1 MTTVVVV
8 KKNGHICIA
17 AETLVTFGDTRLNHR
32 FEDNTKIFK
41 FDTASG
47 PTYIGMA
54 GTVAHFPALRKAIT
68 ALPKA
73 DRKLGSKDEVFDTF
87 LKLHPMLKD
96 TYFMQTKE
104 EDNDP
109 YESSQFSV
117 LVANQTGIYGL
128 YSYREVFEFKEFWGI
143 GSGRGFALGAM
154 HATYA
159 KAKTAREVA
168 EAAIKAGC
176 EFDKNS
182 GGPMDLFT
190 IKTK

>member
-8 KKNGHICIA
+8 KKNKQIVIA
-17 AETLVTFGDTRLNHR
+17 AESLVTFGDTRLNHR
-32 FEDNTKIFK
+32 FEANTKIFK
-41 FDTASG
+41 FETATG

-54 GTVAHFPALRKAIT
+54 GTVAHFPALRKAIN

-73 DRKLGSKDEVFDTF
+73 DRKFGSKDEVFDTF
-87 LKLHPMLKD
+87 LKLHPVLKD
-96 TYFMQTKE
+96 TYFLQTKE

-117 LVANQTGIYGL
+117 VIANHTGIYGL

-154 HATYA
+154 HATYN
-159 KAKTAREVA
+159 KAKTAREIA
-168 EAAIKAGC
+168 QAGILAGC

-182 GGPMDLFT
+182 GGAMDLYT
-190 IKTK
+190 IKMK